1 MTQLTFVRVPGDQ
14 DSDPTF
20 EMRAPDGR
28 WTGISI
34 QDSTAYGGG
43 YTVNRYG
50 SECPQSPLAGDYFL
64 EDCGT
69 FDTLTVAKACA
80 AGLYTPFSSVH

>member
-14 DSDPTF
+14 DSDPCF
-20 EMRAPDGR
+20 EMRTPDGR

-34 QDSTAYGGG
+34 QDASAYGGG
-43 YTVNRYG
+43 YIVNRYG
-50 SECPQSPLAGDYFL
+50 DECPESPLTGDYYL

-69 FDTLTVAKACA
+69 FRTLDVAKARA
-80 AGLYTPFSSVH
+80 AGLYIPLTPVQ

>member
-14 DSDPTF
+14 DSDPSF

-34 QDSTAYGGG
+34 QD
-43 YTVNRYG
+43 
-50 SECPQSPLAGDYFL
+50 PLPLA
-64 EDCGT
+64 
-69 FDTLTVAKACA
+69 A
-80 AGLYTPFSSVH
+80 ATS